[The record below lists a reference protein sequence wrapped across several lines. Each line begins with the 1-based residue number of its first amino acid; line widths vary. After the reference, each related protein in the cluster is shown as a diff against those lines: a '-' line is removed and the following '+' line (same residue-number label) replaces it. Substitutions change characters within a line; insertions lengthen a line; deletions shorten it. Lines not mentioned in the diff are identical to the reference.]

1 MIEIKSISKQ
11 YDDVKAVNKL
21 TINIEKGDF
30 FGLLGP
36 NGAGKTTLIKMIIG
50 LLDVTEGEILIEGQN
65 LTRDTLDIKRK
76 IGVVS
81 QHVNLD
87 KEISVYENM
96 YFSGLL
102 YKLEKKVIKE
112 RISEILAFLKLDKV
126 KDRECKK
133 LSGGM
138 KRKLMIGR
146 ALIHNPDYIF
156 LDEPTVGIDLN
167 SRKEIWDFLKL
178 MKSKGKTIILTT
190 HYIEEAE
197 SLCDRVALMDEGM
210 IFYDDTPENL
220 TKALGIF
227 TVEYFLEDGKT
238 MYSYFNTLE
247 EAKKFSYNLDGNYTL
262 RDTTLEDVFYSF
274 ANKKVN
280 KWK

>member
-1 MIEIKSISKQ
+1 MIEIKSVSKK
-11 YDDVKAVNKL
+11 YDDVKAVNEL
-21 TINIEKGDF
+21 SINIKKGNF

-50 LLDVTEGEILIEGQN
+50 LLDVTDGEILIEGRN

-102 YKLEKKVIKE
+102 YKLEKKVIKQ
-112 RISEILAFLKLDKV
+112 RISEILRFLNLDKV

-227 TVEYFLEDGKT
+227 TVEYFAEDRKT

-247 EAKKFSYNLDGNYTL
+247 EAKKFSYNLVGNYTL

>member
-1 MIEIKSISKQ
+1 MIEIKSVSKK
-11 YDDVKAVNKL
+11 YDDVKAVNELSIK
-21 TINIEKGDF
+21 IEKGDF

-50 LLDVTEGEILIEGQN
+50 LLDVNEGEILIEGEN
-65 LTRDTLDIKRK
+65 LTRDSLDIKRK

-96 YFSGLL
+96 YFSGML
-102 YKLEKKVIKE
+102 YKLEKKLIKE
-112 RISEILAFLKLDKV
+112 RIAEILGFLKLDKV

-146 ALIHNPDYIF
+146 ALIHDPDYIF

-178 MKSKGKTIILTT
+178 MKSKGKTIVLTT

-197 SLCDRVALMDEGM
+197 SLCDRVALMDEGK
-210 IFYDDTPENL
+210 IFHDDIPRNL
-220 TKALGIF
+220 INSLGNF
-227 TVEYFLEDGKT
+227 TVEYFTKNGKT
-238 MYSYFNTLE
+238 MYDYFNTLE
-247 EAKKFSYNLDGNYTL
+247 EAKRFSNNINGNYTL